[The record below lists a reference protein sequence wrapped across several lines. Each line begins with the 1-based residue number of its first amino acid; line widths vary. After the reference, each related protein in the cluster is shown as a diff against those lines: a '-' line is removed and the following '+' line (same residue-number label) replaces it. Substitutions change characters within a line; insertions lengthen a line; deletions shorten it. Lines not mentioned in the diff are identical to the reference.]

1 MKSIKNFFTK
11 DNLFLVLFIIIAIHP
26 IIELDYLLYGTYAD
40 LNITRL
46 TTIVDYIVI
55 PLILVIILFLYEK
68 DRKRLLFLLGFV
80 IVFILYFIIH
90 CISAYNVSNVIH
102 LTDNYSFSIKD
113 ELLYAITI
121 LIPLGYLFLSKNINI
136 SKNSIKRI
144 CVTLSVVTALPIVIS
159 DIYIFG
165 QSTYSGMTYDSIFG
179 WFKLPFHPL
188 FYHPRRYACKFF
200 FEEGNTIGILLMMI
214 LPLLYYFF
222 NDEKKLIN
230 KILFGTLI
238 FLQSIAM
245 IMLSTRLSTYGAA
258 LIPFIVFVAY
268 IIICLANKEKINK
281 LFIAFLILMCAIC
294 SIIIPFSPAYR
305 NQLID
310 ASDYGYLK
318 VEDQTLESAKG
329 LLKDTSK
336 YEKWS
341 KEWRDFYAYMFE
353 DYSFLIKVTPP
364 IYYTEWYSYKYDPEF
379 WVDVIFDYPLEE
391 RVNGRQIET
400 IFTKYK
406 WSELNSAQKL
416 VGLGYST
423 FMNGG
428 ILIERDFV
436 QQYYSF
442 GLIGLII
449 LFAGWVVVTIFAG
462 VIVIIGYK
470 KGTWNLLN
478 ISLLMSI
485 GFGFVS
491 SVVSGHTFDELT
503 TSLFISLCLSML
515 LKRIY
520 TINNEKN

>member
-1 MKSIKNFFTK
+1 MDNIKK
-11 DNLFLVLFIIIAIHP
+11 ILKKENLFSLLLIIIAIHP
-26 IIELDYLLYGTYAD
+26 IIELDYLLYGTYMN
-40 LNITRL
+40 LTITRL

-55 PLILVIILFLYEK
+55 PLILLIILFLYEK
-68 DRKRLLFLLGFV
+68 DKKRLFFLIGYV
-80 IVFILYFIIH
+80 IVFALYFCIH
-90 CISAYNVSNVIH
+90 CASASNIRDIIH
-102 LTDNYSFSIKD
+102 LTDNFVFSIKD
-113 ELLYAITI
+113 ELLYVITL
-121 LIPLGYLFLSKNINI
+121 LIPLVYLFLSKNIEI
-136 SKNSIKRI
+136 SKNQIKRI
-144 CVTLSVVTALPIVIS
+144 SITLSIVTALPIVIS
-159 DIYIFG
+159 DVFIFG
-165 QSTYSGMTYDSIFG
+165 QSTYSGMTYDNIFS
-179 WFKLPFHPL
+179 WFNLPFHPL

-200 FEEGNTIGILLMMI
+200 FEEGNTIGILMMMI

-222 NDEKKLIN
+222 NDEKNTIK
-230 KILFGTLI
+230 KILLGTLI
-238 FLQSIAM
+238 FLQSMAM
-245 IMLSTRLSTYGAA
+245 IMLSTRLSTYGSA
-258 LIPFIVFVAY
+258 LIPFVFLFAY
-268 IIICLANKEKINK
+268 VVLSFINKEKINK
-281 LFIAFLILMCAIC
+281 LFLVFLVLMCGVC
-294 SIIIPFSPAYR
+294 SVVIPFSPAYR

-318 VEDQTLESAKG
+318 IEDQTLESAKG

-406 WSELNSAQKL
+406 WNELNSIQKL
-416 VGLGYST
+416 SGLGYST

-449 LFAGWVVVTIFAG
+449 LLAGWIFATVFAGIKVLF
-462 VIVIIGYK
+462 GYK
-470 KGTWNLLN
+470 KGSWNLLN

-485 GFGFVS
+485 GLGFVS

-503 TSLFISLCLSML
+503 TSLFIGLCLGYL
-515 LKRIY
+515 LKRIN
-520 TINNEKN
+520 TNNSEEN